1 MAKKGSGSGTRKTST
16 TAGRTTA
23 GKGAARPTAEK
34 PPWSEPVRKAPS
46 APASQEPSISCESF
60 VNAHGRSPALKRY
73 LLRHYGSA
81 AKTATEWQK
90 IVDGL
95 KTREVS

>member
-1 MAKKGSGSGTRKTST
+1 MAKKGSGSGSGTRRSST
-16 TAGRTTA
+16 FSGRTRQTET
-23 GKGAARPTAEK
+23 RPSSRTESVQK
-34 PPWSEPVRKAPS
+34 PKPV
-46 APASQEPSISCESF
+46 PAIKEPSISCESF

>member
-1 MAKKGSGSGTRKTST
+1 MAKKEKGSGTRRTST
-16 TAGRTTA
+16 ARERTQQMSDPKPTSRTAPA
-23 GKGAARPTAEK
+23 KKPVSAAP
-34 PPWSEPVRKAPS
+34 SEPAM
-46 APASQEPSISCESF
+46 SCESF

-81 AKTATEWQK
+81 AKTTTEWQK